1 MSSNPSVSWSPSPL
15 TLTAGSVVVFEGLD
29 KAGKSTQLDRMK
41 QAIDLAG
48 TTFAH
53 MPSGFG
59 SFTTG
64 VYAVLEDK
72 DTAPTDPVARQ
83 LAHLACHSESMPT
96 LVEKASS
103 GALVLDRWWWSTLAY
118 GWYGRGETDFGID
131 EHTFRTLI
139 DAIWAPIRADVVF
152 LFLHAHEADSNNVD
166 GVSEGYQTIADQSP
180 VPVVR
185 VPVMAE
191 DETHQFLA
199 AELKRLGLVAG

>member
-1 MSSNPSVSWSPSPL
+1 MSPNLSPSHL

-41 QAIDLAG
+41 QAIDPAG

-53 MPSGFG
+53 MPSGFSG
-59 SFTTG
+59 FTTG
-64 VYAVLEDK
+64 VYGVLEDTH
-72 DTAPTDPVARQ
+72 TAPIDPLARQ
-83 LAHLACHSESMPT
+83 LAHLSCHRESMPT
-96 LVEKASS
+96 LVEKTSS

-118 GWYGRGETDFGID
+118 GWYGRGETDLGID

-139 DAIWAPIRADVVF
+139 EATWAPIRADVVF
-152 LFLHAHEADSNNVD
+152 LFSHAHEADSNNVD
-166 GVSEGYQTIADQSP
+166 GVSDGYQTIADASP
-180 VPVVR
+180 LAVVR

-191 DETHQFLA
+191 GETHEFLV

>member
-1 MSSNPSVSWSPSPL
+1 MSSNPLSNPSSSPL

-41 QAIDLAG
+41 QAIDPVG

-53 MPSGFG
+53 MPSGFSG
-59 SFTTG
+59 FTAG

-72 DTAPTDPVARQ
+72 DTAPTDPLARQ
-83 LAHLACHSESMPT
+83 LAHLSCHSESMPT

-118 GWYGRGETDFGID
+118 GWYGGGETGLGMD
-131 EHTFRTLI
+131 EHTFRTVI
-139 DAIWAPIRADVVF
+139 EAIWAPIRADIVF
-152 LFLHAHEADSNNVD
+152 LFLHAHEADRNNVD
-166 GVSEGYQTIADQSP
+166 GVSEGYQTIADQSL
-180 VPVVR
+180 VTVVR
-185 VPVMAE
+185 VPAMAE
-191 DETHQFLA
+191 DETHGFLA